1 LSGFANA
8 FFKAVNCPEQVQP
21 TPGDPNESFIDVP
34 GGRFRFQVST
44 QPPVYFRPVS
54 LNPTPDGGVIHRQTA
69 LHYQLLN
76 IPQTQGKPEV
86 PAYTRHNDDR
96 LKLTFS
102 EQRWSAGSHLVNL
115 PNALMQHFPFTLLG
129 DPKKLFEA
137 SYAQVSEATRA
148 LVKRAF
154 KPATDELVV
163 EALVIAFAVMLK
175 VERRRGSRISRS
187 SSRTHWSNLVNGRMD
202 IRIVRSAAQRGW
214 R

>member
-1 LSGFANA
+1 
-8 FFKAVNCPEQVQP
+8 
-21 TPGDPNESFIDVP
+21 
-34 GGRFRFQVST
+34 
-44 QPPVYFRPVS
+44 
-54 LNPTPDGGVIHRQTA
+54 
-69 LHYQLLN
+69 
-76 IPQTQGKPEV
+76 
-86 PAYTRHNDDR
+86 
-96 LKLTFS
+96 
-102 EQRWSAGSHLVNL
+102 
-115 PNALMQHFPFTLLG
+115 MQHFPFTLLG
-129 DPKKLFEA
+129 DPKKLFEALFEA

-187 SSRTHWSNLVNGRMD
+187 SSRTHWSTLVNGRMD